1 MHAGSKTTRMFGTI
15 VLGAMLGLGLAGCD
29 DAVSPEQTA
38 LTVQLTDAPGDLAGA
53 WISVESVELARE
65 EDGQD
70 DAGTFQ
76 LETETGDGLVK
87 LEDTAVTDLVRGAPI
102 DPGTYGQIRLVIDG
116 GVVQTTSDELF
127 TFGEF
132 GSLPSE
138 IADLPV
144 VGDFQCPS
152 CEQSGVKVNVPEGGL
167 QIDQETSIVMLDF
180 NVGESFG
187 RVAGQSGMFVMR
199 PTITSSVVTLS
210 GNIAGNVAFEPA
222 SDGDIPATCGG
233 QDVTVETF
241 TPRAVQVGSDPE
253 VSQTAGVTADEGSTT
268 EGSYTIEF
276 LSPDTYRMESETVT
290 YSDGSELTFDFS
302 VDTGDGDAEVTVEQQ
317 STASADYT
325 VTGATCTA
333 GSS

>member
-15 VLGAMLGLGLAGCD
+15 ALGAMLGLGLAGCD
-29 DAVSPEQTA
+29 DAVSPEQTS

-65 EDGQD
+65 EDGAD
-70 DAGTFQ
+70 DSGTLQ
-76 LETETGDGLVK
+76 LETETGDQLVK
-87 LEDTAVTDLVRGAPI
+87 LEADAVTDLVRGAPI
-102 DPGTYGQIRLVIDG
+102 EPGAYGQIRLVIDG

-132 GSLPSE
+132 GPLPSE

-152 CEQSGVKVNVPEGGL
+152 CAQSGVKVNVPEGGL

-180 NVGESFG
+180 NVSESFG
-187 RVAGQSGMFVMR
+187 RVAGASGMFVMN

-210 GNIAGNVAFEPA
+210 GEIAGDVAFEPA
-222 SDGDIPATCGG
+222 SEGDIPASCGG
-233 QDVTVETF
+233 EDVTVETF
-241 TPRAVQVGSDPE
+241 VPRAVEVGSDPE
-253 VSQTAGVTADEGSTT
+253 VSLTAPVTASSGSAT
-268 EGSYTIEF
+268 EGSYAIEF
-276 LSPDTYRMESETVT
+276 VAPDAYRMEAETVT
-290 YSDGSELTFDFS
+290 YSDGSELTFDFT
-302 VDTGDGDAEVTVEQQ
+302 VDTGDGDAEVSVEEQAI
-317 STASADYT
+317 SSADYT
-325 VTGATCTA
+325 VTAATCTA